1 MYRRALELET
11 TGKEMIAGL
20 KSFGPDVDKNYGYDG
35 VIYLG
40 ALLEYRYGQKQ
51 DVEIRLKRMGMHKI
65 ALAKMFGLGKSSKSK
80 PGPILEHARTL
91 YDALK
96 VELNETD
103 DD

>member
-1 MYRRALELET
+1 
-11 TGKEMIAGL
+11 
-20 KSFGPDVDKNYGYDG
+20 
-35 VIYLG
+35 
-40 ALLEYRYGQKQ
+40 
-51 DVEIRLKRMGMHKI
+51 MHKI

-80 PGPILEHARTL
+80 PGPILEHARNL